1 MERSDQDSRQPA
13 SEPVVGVD
21 LRPDESI
28 QKILISSASRFTG
41 EFSSPNLL
49 ITHAWPPF
57 HAGRRDWFRE
67 DTPLSRTALVL
78 SFRTVRSPKLPGFVV
93 PNYEAAGQIVAA
105 VLSVLFGKKFETHG
119 PLEMSGSFGVPDL
132 STFAVPNNPSLP
144 HIGSNL
150 RADHPVPLEISEAR
164 RMQMLFLGDHPDAA
178 ARSAFMAAARFY
190 QRALQAIED
199 DPEVAYLHLIT
210 AGEIIANHK
219 PFVEAEHLDE
229 QTRTALE
236 RIEQEM
242 EGGKA
247 LASQL
252 RGKLRGI
259 KRRFVSAIA
268 SYIDPGFFERTE
280 ATDAFSAFRADNF
293 SQRLGAAYDLR
304 SKSVHTGRPFG
315 TWIAARND
323 GAEVQHGQPV
333 IEEDKE
339 LAKILYRA
347 PTFVGLERVLR
358 YALIGFAQELGAEM
372 SDIGK
377 GGSEGED
384 TERPADQ

>member
-1 MERSDQDSRQPA
+1 MEESDHDIEQPA
-13 SEPVVGVD
+13 LEPVVGAD

-78 SFRTVRSPKLPGFVV
+78 SFRTVRSPKLPGFVI
-93 PNYEAAGQIVAA
+93 PNYEPAGQIIAA

-144 HIGSNL
+144 HIGSKR

-164 RMQMLFLGDHPDAA
+164 RMQTLFLGDHPEAA

-229 QTRTALE
+229 QTRAVLG

-242 EGGKA
+242 EGGTA
-247 LASQL
+247 IAAQL
-252 RGKLRGI
+252 RGKLQGI

-268 SYIDPGFFERTE
+268 SYIDPHFFDRSESN
-280 ATDAFSAFRADNF
+280 DAFSAFRADNF

-315 TWIAARND
+315 TWVAPRSD
-323 GAEVQHGQPV
+323 GAEIQHGQPI
-333 IEEDKE
+333 IEDDKE

-358 YALIGFAQELGAEM
+358 YALIGFAKELGADM

-377 GGSEGED
+377 SDPKAEE
-384 TERPADQ
+384 TEEPENR

>member
-1 MERSDQDSRQPA
+1 MKDSDQGSEHQDVPEPA
-13 SEPVVGVD
+13 VGAD
-21 LRPDESI
+21 LRPNESI
-28 QKILISSASRFTG
+28 QKILISTVARFTG

-57 HAGRRDWFRE
+57 HSGRRDWFRE

-78 SFRTVRSPKLPGFVV
+78 SFRTVRSPKLPGFVI
-93 PNYEAAGQIVAA
+93 PNYEPAGQIIGAM
-105 VLSVLFGKKFETHG
+105 LSVLFGKRFETHG
-119 PLEMSGSFGVPDL
+119 PIEMSGSFGVPDL
-132 STFAVPNNPSLP
+132 SAFAVPNNPSLP
-144 HIGSNL
+144 HIGPKL
-150 RADHPVPLEISEAR
+150 RADYAVPLEISEAR
-164 RMQMLFLGDHPDAA
+164 RMQTLFLGDHPDAA

-219 PFVEAEHLDE
+219 PFVEEEHLDE
-229 QTRTALE
+229 QTRIALA

-242 EGGKA
+242 EGGAA

-268 SYIDPGFFERTE
+268 SYVDPGFFDRTE
-280 ATDAFSAFRADNF
+280 ANDAFAAFRADNF
-293 SQRLGAAYDLR
+293 TQRLGAAYDLR

-315 TWIAARND
+315 SWIATRND
-323 GAEVQHGQPV
+323 GAEVQHGEPV
-333 IEEDKE
+333 IEDDKE
-339 LAKILYRA
+339 LARILYRA

-358 YALIGFAQELGAEM
+358 YALIGFARELGADM
-372 SDIGK
+372 SNIG
-377 GGSEGED
+377 
-384 TERPADQ
+384 ERPSDDGNDRSP